1 MRVIC
6 DAPGQTCNR
15 LWTYVASVAQCIAER
30 KRMVIIFFDWTI
42 EDFPNL
48 LHAPF
53 VYFPLYH
60 KWYLEHG
67 NGWNNYKGL
76 TWKVTHNKRWDKVFR
91 FLGFTKGWDTRRDTR
106 YLQQTL
112 TQLQHI
118 FRPSETIMQKAEAM
132 IAQLRQQ
139 ADLVVGVH
147 VRRGDYATWN
157 DGRFFYELDDYRRFM
172 QRVQQ
177 LYPDRRV
184 AFFVSSN
191 EDFPPE
197 VFQGCACQRFGREP
211 SGAILDLYTL
221 SLCDRIIGPFSSYS
235 RWASF
240 IGRVPIC
247 FLKSKDMVITEESFS
262 PMHDFFHFDNGKE
275 IYDW

>member
-15 LWTYVASVAQCIAER
+15 LWTYVTSVARCIAEK

-48 LHAPF
+48 LHCKF
-53 VYFPLYH
+53 IYFPLYH
-60 KWYLEHG
+60 KWYLERG

-76 TWKVTHNKRWDKVFR
+76 TWKVTHNKTWDKVFR
-91 FLGFTKGWDTRRDTR
+91 FLRFTKGWQTRTDTR
-106 YLQQTL
+106 YLRQTL
-112 TQLQHI
+112 PELKRI
-118 FRPSETIMQKAEAM
+118 FRPSDAIMQKAEAM
-132 IAQLRQQ
+132 VAELKK
-139 ADLVVGVH
+139 DSDMVVGVH
-147 VRRGDYATWN
+147 IRRGDYATWN
-157 DGRFFYELDDYRRFM
+157 DGRFFFELEEYHQFM
-172 QRVQQ
+172 LRVKE
-177 LYPDRRV
+177 LYKDQTV
-184 AFFVSSN
+184 SFFISSN
-191 EDFPPE
+191 ENFDLDLFD
-197 VFQGCACQRFGREP
+197 GCRCRRFGNEP

-240 IGRVPIC
+240 IGEVPLC
-247 FLKSKDMVITEESFS
+247 FLESKDQQFTADSFS
-262 PMHDFFHFDNGKE
+262 KIVDFFHFENGKE

>member
-15 LWTYVASVAQCIAER
+15 LWTYVTSVARCIAEK

-48 LHAPF
+48 LHCKF
-53 VYFPLYH
+53 IYFPLYH
-60 KWYLEHG
+60 KWYLERG

-76 TWKVTHNKRWDKVFR
+76 TWKVTHNKTWDKVFK
-91 FLGFTKGWDTRRDTR
+91 FLGFTKGWQTRTDTR
-106 YLQQTL
+106 YLRQTL
-112 TQLQHI
+112 PELKRI
-118 FRPSETIMQKAEAM
+118 FRPSDAIMQKAEAM
-132 IAQLRQQ
+132 VAELKKES
-139 ADLVVGVH
+139 DMVVGVH
-147 VRRGDYATWN
+147 IRRGDYATWN
-157 DGRFFYELDDYRRFM
+157 DGRFFFELEEYHQFM
-172 QRVQQ
+172 LRVKE
-177 LYPDRRV
+177 LYQDQTV
-184 AFFVSSN
+184 SFFISSN
-191 EDFPPE
+191 ENFDLDLFD
-197 VFQGCACQRFGREP
+197 GCRCRRFGNEP

-240 IGRVPIC
+240 IGEVPLC
-247 FLKSKDMVITEESFS
+247 FLESKDQQFTADSFS
-262 PMHDFFHFDNGKE
+262 KIVDFFHFENGKE